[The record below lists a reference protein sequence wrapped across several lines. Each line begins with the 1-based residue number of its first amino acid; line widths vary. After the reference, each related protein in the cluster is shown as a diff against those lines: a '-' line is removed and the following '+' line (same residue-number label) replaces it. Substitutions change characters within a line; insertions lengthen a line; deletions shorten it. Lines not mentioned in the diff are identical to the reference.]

1 MSTEIPAGFHPNYPT
16 EDGDVILLSSDGVK
30 FCVHSL
36 MLRKASSVFDGMISM
51 PAPNHPANQPANNVI
66 PLSEPA
72 FVVAFLMDAIYPHDS
87 FPSIANYEEARQ
99 IVAAQDKYTFGRV
112 LPILRSV
119 VIDNEELRN
128 QTLRLYSLARKRQ
141 WTEEIASSSKKTL
154 DKKLYYSDPEHLKQI
169 LELSH
174 PDLLALDQLH
184 NSRRSEILKLDTDAI
199 SKFATNINI
208 YGEDD
213 VEGPKAEFFWICP
226 SPCNGIVSLSDTE
239 KVYAA
244 LESFKHAL
252 QVYLDRNPAA
262 SALFDRN
269 AFGDKLASL
278 TKSFRGIR
286 CESCERPFVDE
297 DRAWKHF
304 QRIERRI
311 PKTVLESVQPAQL
324 FDL

>member
-1 MSTEIPAGFHPNYPT
+1 MSTETPAGYHPNYPT

-30 FCVHSL
+30 FCVHGL
-36 MLRKASSVFDGMISM
+36 MLRKASSVFEGMISM
-51 PAPNHPANQPANNVI
+51 PAPNHPANQPVNNVI

-72 FVVAFLMDAIYPHDS
+72 FVVAFLMDAIYPHDT
-87 FPSIANYEEARQ
+87 FPSIANYEEARE
-99 IVAAQDKYTFGRV
+99 IVAAADKYMFGRV

-128 QTLRLYSLARKRQ
+128 QTLRLYSLACRCQ

-174 PDLLALDQLH
+174 PDLVALDRLH
-184 NSRRSEILKLDTDAI
+184 ESREAEILKLDTDAI
-199 SKFATNINI
+199 SKFAMDISI
-208 YGEDD
+208 YDEDGE
-213 VEGPKAEFFWICP
+213 EGPKAESYWICP
-226 SPCNGIVSLSDTE
+226 GPCNGIVGDTE
-239 KVYAA
+239 KVNAA

-252 QVYLDRNPAA
+252 QAYLDLNPAA
-262 SALFDRN
+262 FALFDRN

-278 TKSFRGIR
+278 TRSFRGIR

-297 DRAWKHF
+297 DRAWQHF
-304 QRIERRI
+304 QTVERRI
-311 PKTVLESVQPAQL
+311 PKTVLESVQPAVR
-324 FDL
+324 